1 MNFGVAGSLSFV
13 RTVLL
18 SCTQGYVNAK
28 GSADNF
34 FMEMSVG
41 KRFSTDKLYSLTFVR
56 WRAVF
61 YGRFLILLVDF
72 CRFEAQ
78 L

>member
-1 MNFGVAGSLSFV
+1 MRKDLPINFCREVSVEKRFNLDKLFEFKQLSV
-13 RTVLL
+13 R
-18 SCTQGYVNAK
+18 
-28 GSADNF
+28 
-34 FMEMSVG
+34 
-41 KRFSTDKLYSLTFVR
+41 KRFSPDKVGHSLTFVR

-78 L
+78 H

>member
-41 KRFSTDKLYSLTFVR
+41 KRFNPDKLFEFKQLSVR
-56 WRAVF
+56 K
-61 YGRFLILLVDF
+61 RFSPDKLGI
-72 CRFEAQ
+72 R
-78 L
+78 

>member
-1 MNFGVAGSLSFV
+1 
-13 RTVLL
+13 
-18 SCTQGYVNAK
+18 
-28 GSADNF
+28 
-34 FMEMSVG
+34 MSVG
-41 KRFSTDKLYSLTFVR
+41 KRFNPDKLFKFKQLSVRKRFSPDKVGHSLTFVR

>member
-1 MNFGVAGSLSFV
+1 MSFGKLFNPDKLFELKQLSV
-13 RTVLL
+13 R
-18 SCTQGYVNAK
+18 
-28 GSADNF
+28 
-34 FMEMSVG
+34 
-41 KRFSTDKLYSLTFVR
+41 KRFSPDKLYSLTVVR

>member
-1 MNFGVAGSLSFV
+1 
-13 RTVLL
+13 
-18 SCTQGYVNAK
+18 
-28 GSADNF
+28 
-34 FMEMSVG
+34 MSVG
-41 KRFSTDKLYSLTFVR
+41 KLFNPDKLFELKQLSVRKRFSTDKLYSLTFVR

>member
-28 GSADNF
+28 GSADKF
-34 FMEMSVG
+34 LWGDVRR
-41 KRFSTDKLYSLTFVR
+41 KTF
-56 WRAVF
+56 
-61 YGRFLILLVDF
+61 
-72 CRFEAQ
+72 
-78 L
+78 